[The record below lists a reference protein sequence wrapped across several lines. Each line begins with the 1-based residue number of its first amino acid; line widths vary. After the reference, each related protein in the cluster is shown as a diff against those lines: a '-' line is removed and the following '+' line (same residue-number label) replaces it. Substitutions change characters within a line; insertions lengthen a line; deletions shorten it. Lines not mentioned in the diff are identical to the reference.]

1 MRNNRSKSY
10 GRLYFVKKPK
20 VRYNFSLY
28 IKFIQV
34 RAIIFFSK
42 IINLKNVLKFNLDI
56 ILEEKASST
65 VKNFLFSFDII
76 KEFQASRII
85 IVTSEH
91 HGPRAKFVCRAVM
104 SHRHLSY
111 KLEISTSKDQFPG
124 VEELINHE
132 MKMMSW
138 FIPYLK
144 KYGIESP
151 GEEYFEEAK
160 SQLKIQCENLKT

>member
-1 MRNNRSKSY
+1 MWNNRSKSY

-20 VRYNFSLY
+20 VRYNFSKS
-28 IKFIQV
+28 IKVIEV
-34 RAIIFFSK
+34 RAIIFFF
-42 IINLKNVLKFNLDI
+42 KNNQFQKFLTLNLDI

-65 VKNFLFSFDII
+65 VKNFLFCFDIM
-76 KEFQASRII
+76 EQFEASRVI

-104 SHRHLSY
+104 SHRHLNY
-111 KLEISTSKDQFPG
+111 QLQTSTSKDEFPG
-124 VEELINHE
+124 VKELINHE
-132 MKMMSW
+132 MKMMSL

-160 SQLKIQCENLKT
+160 SQLESQLF